1 MLTMSPLKI
10 SRKGKARGFV
20 FQGWLGDV
28 DRLNEAL
35 IAFDTSSTLV
45 FRLMRATIHVQFN
58 YSATA
63 LAAASAESSNPL

>member
-1 MLTMSPLKI
+1 MSTMSPLKI

-20 FQGWLGDV
+20 FQGWLEYV

-35 IAFDTSSTLV
+35 IAFDTSTLV
-45 FRLMRATIHVQFN
+45 FHLMRATIHVQCN